1 MITQL
6 DRRPDGTFVPML
18 TLKSELE
25 DIASAVGF
33 KVYQD
38 SDDLGPMRCAYLK
51 TGRGNA
57 FMLFAYAFRST
68 PKGYCDLAIP
78 AGLKKPNLAIDDI
91 LRELRFDKRDTLPRD
106 VKYKEIA

>member
-1 MITQL
+1 
-6 DRRPDGTFVPML
+6 ML
-18 TLKSELE
+18 TLKSELD

-51 TGRGNA
+51 TGRGNV

-78 AGLKKPNLAIDDI
+78 AGLKKPNLVIEDV
-91 LRELRFDKRDTLPRD
+91 LSELRFDKRDVFPRD